1 MKTLD
6 DLRATLT
13 PDEQRQVSDKVAQMR
28 LDTQLFKLREAM
40 EKTQREQATAMGIAQ
55 PSVAAI
61 ESRGEDL
68 KIATLKRYVEALGG
82 ELTLAVNMPGGRRID
97 FTL

>member
-1 MKTLD
+1 MKTLN
-6 DLRATLT
+6 DLKAGLSAESLARI
-13 PDEQRQVSDKVAQMR
+13 DKKVSEMR
-28 LDTQLFKLREAM
+28 LESQLYKLREALDR
-40 EKTQREQATAMGIAQ
+40 TQREQAAAMGIAQ
-55 PSVAAI
+55 PSVVAI

-82 ELTLAVNMPGGRRID
+82 QLTIGVNMPGGEHVD

>member
-6 DLRATLT
+6 DLRTGLSAESRIRI
-13 PDEQRQVSDKVAQMR
+13 DEKVSEMR
-28 LDTQLFKLREAM
+28 LESQLYKLREALDR
-40 EKTQREQATAMGIAQ
+40 TQREQAAAMGIAQ
-55 PSVAAI
+55 PSVVAI
-61 ESRGEDL
+61 EGRGEDL

-82 ELTLAVNMPGGRRID
+82 QLTIGVNMPSGEHVN

>member
-6 DLRATLT
+6 DLMADLT
-13 PDEQRQVSDKVAQMR
+13 PDELTQIHEKVAAMR
-28 LDTQLFKLREAM
+28 LDSQLYKLREALS
-40 EKTQREQATAMGIAQ
+40 KTQKQQAEAMGIAQ

-61 ESRGEDL
+61 EGRGDDL

-82 ELTLAVNMPGGRRID
+82 QLTIGVNMPGGEHVD

>member
-1 MKTLD
+1 MITLD
-6 DLRATLT
+6 DFMADLT
-13 PDEQRQVSDKVAQMR
+13 PEEVAHVNEKVAEMR
-28 LDTQLFKLREAM
+28 LDSTLYKLREALA
-40 EKTQREQATAMGIAQ
+40 KTQKQQAEAMGITQ

-61 ESRGEDL
+61 EARGEDL

-82 ELTLAVNMPGGRRID
+82 QLTIGVNMPGGEHLD

>member
-6 DLRATLT
+6 HLMADLT
-13 PDEQRQVSDKVAQMR
+13 PDELTQVHEKVAAMR
-28 LDTQLFKLREAM
+28 LDSQLYKLREALS
-40 EKTQREQATAMGIAQ
+40 KTQKQQAEAMGIAQ

-61 ESRGEDL
+61 EGRGEDL

-82 ELTLAVNMPGGRRID
+82 QLTIGVNMLGGEHVD
-97 FTL
+97 FIL